1 MTDRCFLILSFLDA
15 TDHTQDYWLAFNNLV
30 MIILYHIF
38 NFQKSTSIMSHSV
51 FKWLEFSSQNGL
63 DDLAMKCV
71 DGVIADYAQDLMQ
84 SRNTNQLSRQAMVQI
99 LV

>member
-1 MTDRCFLILSFLDA
+1 
-15 TDHTQDYWLAFNNLV
+15 
-30 MIILYHIF
+30 
-38 NFQKSTSIMSHSV
+38 MSHSV